1 MADND
6 QPILSKDSLKDL
18 RETALKETPV
28 KPINPAATV
37 TQEKVEEKKV
47 TPATETPA
55 PAPEVKIEIKAEEK
69 PAPSLEDMPEEE
81 FLKLAEKRGLRISK
95 ETLTAEQQKKQSDIE
110 ETEKLKFAIENNLI
124 TQAGYLEAKAT
135 LEAEGSDLT
144 RKEFVKA
151 YKSDNAKATKEEIEA
166 AYNDYYFVQQ
176 TVKDKAI
183 NDDGDEVEVDKPK
196 WDERF
201 VSLGEKRR
209 NKEAESIKA
218 NAKAVLDNVDSNYAN
233 YKTFITRANDFSKTT
248 EKVLSGID
256 FSALPIQYKFKD
268 KEINAIVKLDDAAK
282 ADVINYL
289 NTQLAPLVI
298 NADKQND
305 VDEISKQ
312 VKAYIKDKYSNQVG
326 ESLYD
331 LGHTSGLNEGK
342 VGASAPITR
351 ELISDDSKVDAF
363 SKEIEK
369 RLPDNPLHKT

>member
-6 QPILSKDSLKDL
+6 QPVPTKDNLKDL

-28 KPINPAATV
+28 KPITPAATV
-37 TQEKVEEKKV
+37 VQEEKKV
-47 TPATETPA
+47 TPATENPQA
-55 PAPEVKIEIKAEEK
+55 EIKQPEVKVEIKAEEK

-81 FLKLAEKRGLRISK
+81 FLKAAEKRGLKISK
-95 ETLTAEQQKKQSDIE
+95 ETLTAEQQRKQSDIE

-124 TQAGYLEAKAT
+124 TQTGYLEAKAT

-144 RKEFVKA
+144 KKEFVKA
-151 YKSDNAKATKEEIEA
+151 YKSDNAKATKEEIEQA
-166 AYNDYYFVQQ
+166 FNDYYFVQQ
-176 TVKDKAI
+176 TVKDKTT

-233 YKTFITRANDFSKTT
+233 YKTFVTRANDFSKTT

-256 FSALPIQYKFKD
+256 FSALPIEYKFKD
-268 KEINAIVKLDDAAK
+268 KSINAIVKLDDAAK
-282 ADVINYL
+282 ADVLNYL

-298 NADKQND
+298 QSNKQND

-312 VKAYIKDKYSNQVG
+312 VKSYIKEKYSNQVG

-351 ELISDDSKVDAF
+351 ELVADGSMVDAL
-363 SKEIEK
+363 SKEVEK
-369 RLPDNPLHKT
+369 RLPPNPLHKT